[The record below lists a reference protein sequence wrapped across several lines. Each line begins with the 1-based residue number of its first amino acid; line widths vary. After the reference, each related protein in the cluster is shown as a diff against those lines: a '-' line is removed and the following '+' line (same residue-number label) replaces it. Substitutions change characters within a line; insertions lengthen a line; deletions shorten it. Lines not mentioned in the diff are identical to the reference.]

1 MNKEK
6 LVGLNDF
13 VLVEKIKEE
22 SNVIKSINSKELLS
36 KGTVLSSEC
45 NLKDSFGLKT
55 GRVILYIS
63 DYAIPIQKDIYAIKK
78 EFIVATI
85 LE

>member
-1 MNKEK
+1 MDKEK

-22 SNVIKSINSKELLS
+22 SNVIKSINNKELLS
-36 KGTVLSSEC
+36 KGIVLANEYSLSAP
-45 NLKDSFGLKT
+45 LGLKT
-55 GRVILYIS
+55 GSSVLYIN
-63 DYAIPIQKDIYAIKK
+63 DYAIPVEKDIYAIKK

-85 LE
+85 LD